1 MPVILN
7 ALVLAIVVMHFDS
20 HSFMSGRTL
29 RLLSLGALAVFFS
42 SLVAAQSLPA
52 PSRTVFRCEEG
63 GKIVYSDS
71 PCLGAKAIN
80 VEPTRGVSK
89 LSGRERVG
97 NDVQREV
104 LQEHVAEA
112 IRPLSGMNAKQFE
125 VYGRRLKLT
134 PEAQGECRQLD
145 RQMPSLER
153 AEAQASGPDLVTIQ
167 RRLFGLRSR
176 FRELGC

>member
-1 MPVILN
+1 
-7 ALVLAIVVMHFDS
+7 
-20 HSFMSGRTL
+20 
-29 RLLSLGALAVFFS
+29 
-42 SLVAAQSLPA
+42 LPA
-52 PSRTVFRCEEG
+52 SSRTVFRCEEG

-112 IRPLSGMNAKQFE
+112 LRPLSGMNPKQFE

-134 PEAQGECRQLD
+134 PEAQGECRHLD
-145 RQMPSLER
+145 RQIPSLER
-153 AEAQASGPDLVTIQ
+153 A
-167 RRLFGLRSR
+167 
-176 FRELGC
+176 

>member
-1 MPVILN
+1 MSVQTISWLSH
-7 ALVLAIVVMHFDS
+7 VGVM
-20 HSFMSGRTL
+20 
-29 RLLSLGALAVFFS
+29 VFFS
-42 SLVAAQSLPA
+42 GLAEAQSLPA

-63 GKIVYSDS
+63 GKVVYSDS

-80 VEPTRGVSK
+80 VAPTRGVSK

-104 LQEHVAEA
+104 FQEQMAEA
-112 IRPLSGMNAKQFE
+112 IRPLSGMNPKQYE
-125 VYGRRLKLT
+125 VFGRRLKLA
-134 PEAQGECRQLD
+134 PEVQRECRHLD
-145 RQMPSLER
+145 GQIPSLER
-153 AEAQASGPDLVTIQ
+153 AEAQASGPEFVTIQ